1 VLTVRQQKTGTT
13 LAIPVHSDLRA
24 ILDATPGEH
33 LTFLVT
39 SLGPY
44 TAANFSK
51 QFREWCDAAGL
62 PKCSAHG
69 LRKAACRRLAEA
81 GCSANEIAAIS
92 GHGDLEGGG
101 ALHPCRRSGAHG
113 AQRDGTQ
120 KRTSGQQKSVKTQ
133 RRLTIARAK
142 PFETRGKNLKQ

>member
-51 QFREWCDAAGL
+51 QFRECATRPGFPNARRTDCARRPAVGSPRPDAR
-62 PKCSAHG
+62 PTRSPPSADMAT
-69 LRKAACRRLAEA
+69 LKEVERYTRAVDQARMARNAMARK
-81 GCSANEIAAIS
+81 
-92 GHGDLEGGG
+92 
-101 ALHPCRRSGAHG
+101 
-113 AQRDGTQ
+113 
-120 KRTSGQQKSVKTQ
+120 
-133 RRLTIARAK
+133 
-142 PFETRGKNLKQ
+142 RGRPGNKKVSKLSDV